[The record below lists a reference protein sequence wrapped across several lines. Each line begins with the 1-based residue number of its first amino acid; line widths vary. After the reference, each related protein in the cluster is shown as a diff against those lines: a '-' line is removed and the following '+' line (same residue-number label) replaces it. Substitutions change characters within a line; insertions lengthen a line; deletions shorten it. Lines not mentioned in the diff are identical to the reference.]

1 MAHETGKPIIDQL
14 KLCYIADSE
23 ILNDLKSIDLC
34 RFKDFGD
41 FVFVRT
47 NCHHFQYAYYV
58 YTDKFGAR
66 KHIASARFGRYGDDG
81 TSNYFFYR
89 IENSVLYDTEL
100 LKISLSI
107 PESLNMVFHNF
118 TALDIAVDVQ
128 TDVARMMKRLWSRKD
143 ITTIINGKAVRDRR
157 KIIDNVHIVY
167 SVCLDRV
174 KTMTICI
181 KQSKAKNDKTKGITV
196 QAYNKSEEIAHSS
209 HKQYISEY
217 YGSPKRLYRLEVHLN
232 CYFQKEQMSL
242 YLDDG
247 TENPFLAIFISV
259 ISTCAAIERD
269 SIKFRL
275 NDARSKK
282 IAEAKAS
289 GKTLAAVGFGRPR
302 GSIKTAEKKSIE
314 YAGVLR
320 SLRKGKS
327 IRDTAK
333 ICNVSVS
340 TVKRLKKEF
349 DI

>member
-34 RFKDFGD
+34 GFKDFGD

-47 NCHHFQYAYYV
+47 NSHHFQYAYYV
-58 YTDKFGAR
+58 YTDKFGGR
-66 KHIASARFGRYGDDG
+66 RHIASARFGRYGDDG

-107 PESLNMVFHNF
+107 PKSLNMVFHNF

-143 ITTIINGKAVRDRR
+143 ITTIINGKAVRDRK

-174 KTMTICI
+174 KTMTVCI
-181 KQSKAKNDKTKGITV
+181 KQSKAKNDKTQGITV
-196 QAYNKSEEIAHSS
+196 QAYNKSEEIMHSS

-232 CYFQKEQMSL
+232 NAEIQDYCRKCDMFQSLDMVFDDNLMSDMF
-242 YLDDG
+242 YYH
-247 TENPFLAIFISV
+247 LASV
-259 ISTCAAIERD
+259 IRYT
-269 SIKFRL
+269 
-275 NDARSKK
+275 
-282 IAEAKAS
+282 
-289 GKTLAAVGFGRPR
+289 
-302 GSIKTAEKKSIE
+302 
-314 YAGVLR
+314 
-320 SLRKGKS
+320 KG
-327 IRDTAK
+327 
-333 ICNVSVS
+333 
-340 TVKRLKKEF
+340 RLKLDWK
-349 DI
+349 DLIKCNGKV

>member
-174 KTMTICI
+174 KTMTVCI
-181 KQSKAKNDKTKGITV
+181 KQSKAKNNKTKGITV

-232 CYFQKEQMSL
+232 NAEIQDYCKKCDMFQSLDMVFDDNLMSDMF
-242 YLDDG
+242 YYH
-247 TENPFLAIFISV
+247 LASV
-259 ISTCAAIERD
+259 IRYT
-269 SIKFRL
+269 
-275 NDARSKK
+275 
-282 IAEAKAS
+282 
-289 GKTLAAVGFGRPR
+289 
-302 GSIKTAEKKSIE
+302 
-314 YAGVLR
+314 
-320 SLRKGKS
+320 KG
-327 IRDTAK
+327 
-333 ICNVSVS
+333 
-340 TVKRLKKEF
+340 RLKLDWK
-349 DI
+349 DIIRCNGRL